1 MFSSPI
7 KSPPSTASA
16 APSPMRTVIGSPI
29 STPVHHNHM
38 SGHGTANAAL
48 AGLHPSS
55 IPSTPESS
63 RGLVKIG
70 QYVLG
75 ATLGVGSF
83 GKVKR
88 ARHEFTGHEVAVK
101 ILNRNKIKSLDMVSK
116 IRREI
121 QYLKLFRH
129 PHIIKLYEV
138 ISTPTDIFMVMEY
151 VSGGELFEY
160 IVKHGK
166 LSEKDA
172 RRFFQQII
180 SGVHY
185 CHKHMVVHR
194 DLKPENLLLDSN
206 LNVKIADFGLSNMMT
221 DGDFLKTSCGSPNY
235 AAPEVISGKLYA
247 GPEVDIW
254 SCGVILYAL
263 LCGKLPFDDEF
274 IPNLFKKI
282 KGGIFSLPS
291 HLSDQTKD
299 LLSRM
304 LHVDPLKRA
313 TLEEIISNPWFVQ
326 NLPAYLFPAAD
337 AINTDIFEEDIV
349 EEVCQKFNV
358 SHQDVIAA
366 LRGLDPFDSLK
377 VAYQLIKDNKS
388 IYQHASHSVTSGD
401 DPDLRS
407 LSDFALATSPPPF
420 NESDMVVEGAG
431 SVNEKDQMSA
441 LREAPA
447 VTHARPR
454 TASMTG
460 KSSKKKRSRWHL
472 GIRSR
477 SSSMDVMSEV
487 FRALKSLGFE
497 WKVVTPYLLRC
508 RCYNSSTGTMM
519 KMNLQLYQVDAQQF
533 LLDFKNL
540 SESEDT
546 GAACS
551 LEFFECCSLL
561 IRELA
566 ITA

>member
-1 MFSSPI
+1 
-7 KSPPSTASA
+7 
-16 APSPMRTVIGSPI
+16 MRTVIGSPI

-235 AAPEVISGKLYA
+235 AAPEVISGNVRTVSPPRSPPRRGRLYA

-388 IYQHASHSVTSGD
+388 IYQH
-401 DPDLRS
+401 
-407 LSDFALATSPPPF
+407 
-420 NESDMVVEGAG
+420 E
-431 SVNEKDQMSA
+431 MSA

-508 RCYNSSTGTMM
+508 RCYNSSTGTM
-519 KMNLQLYQVDAQQF
+519 LYQVDAQQF